1 MSNGKRFSLI
11 KPTIETPF
19 QIDFNWWKSHDQNW
33 RVYLQSYLCTDH
45 KQIFSGEIDSM
56 TIDWIDPDTGE
67 VKTVDGIEHTLM
79 THCAKQPEFLTEHTA
94 LVNSVFRIFLSN
106 GNLPLTCAQLSSIT
120 GKSADTILR
129 TLTGIQVYKGIRPIQ
144 KKQ

>member
-33 RVYLQSYLCTDH
+33 RVYLQSYLCNEH

-56 TIDWIDPDTGE
+56 MIDWIDPETGE
-67 VKTVDGIEHTLM
+67 VKKVDGIEHTLM

-106 GNLPLTCAQLSSIT
+106 GNSPLTCAQLSSIT

-129 TLTGIQVYKGIRPIQ
+129 TLTGVQVYKGIRPIQ
-144 KKQ
+144 IKQ